1 MKILSVENL
10 SRSFGGIKAND
21 DISFN
26 VDQGS
31 ILGIIGP
38 NGAGKSTLFDLIT
51 GYTKADTGKVEF
63 FEKNIFGLSPDKI
76 SNLGVGRT
84 FQKLKPFADQTLLE
98 NVMIGS
104 FVKEQN
110 IKKARD
116 RALEIID
123 FVDLIEKRHHF
134 AKELSTGQRKR
145 LEMARAMAIEPKL
158 LLMDEVTGGVDQK
171 TIPGLVELI
180 KKLKE
185 TGVTI
190 ITIEHNINIIMEISD
205 NVLALDQGKSIAF
218 GTPKE
223 IQKNKEVISLNLINR
238 KIEKEERQ
246 SWALGIENKRRAS
259 LNLEIF
265 SSYKAMEDF
274 NDAKE
279 TQDDEKEFDI
289 DLDNDYLLNEGTQI
303 LSDYTIHNHNSYLS
317 KAA

>member
-1 MKILSVENL
+1 MTILSVENL
-10 SRSFGGIKAND
+10 SKAFGGIKANN
-21 DISFN
+21 DITFN

-51 GYTKADTGKVEF
+51 GYTKADSGKVEF

-98 NVMIGS
+98 NVMIGA

-116 RALEIID
+116 KALEIID

-180 KKLKE
+180 KKLKK

-218 GTPKE
+218 GPPKE
-223 IQKNKEVISLNLINR
+223 IQKNKEVI
-238 KIEKEERQ
+238 
-246 SWALGIENKRRAS
+246 
-259 LNLEIF
+259 
-265 SSYKAMEDF
+265 D
-274 NDAKE
+274 
-279 TQDDEKEFDI
+279 
-289 DLDNDYLLNEGTQI
+289 
-303 LSDYTIHNHNSYLS
+303 SYLGTFD
-317 KAA
+317 AA

>member
-1 MKILSVENL
+1 MKILSVKNL

-51 GYTKADTGKVEF
+51 GYTKADSGKVEF

-76 SNLGVGRT
+76 SNLGLGRT

-98 NVMIGS
+98 NVMIGA
-104 FVKEQN
+104 FVNEQN

-116 RALEIID
+116 KALEIID

-180 KKLKE
+180 KKLKK

-218 GTPKE
+218 GPPKE
-223 IQKNKEVISLNLINR
+223 IQKNKEVI
-238 KIEKEERQ
+238 
-246 SWALGIENKRRAS
+246 
-259 LNLEIF
+259 
-265 SSYKAMEDF
+265 D
-274 NDAKE
+274 
-279 TQDDEKEFDI
+279 
-289 DLDNDYLLNEGTQI
+289 
-303 LSDYTIHNHNSYLS
+303 SYLGTFD
-317 KAA
+317 AA

>member
-1 MKILSVENL
+1 MKILSVDNL

-21 DISFN
+21 NISFE
-26 VDQGS
+26 VEQGS

-51 GYTKADTGKVEF
+51 GYTKADNGKVKF
-63 FEKNIFGLSPDKI
+63 FEKNIFGVSPDKI

-98 NVMIGS
+98 NVMIGA

-116 RALEIID
+116 KALEIID

-180 KKLKE
+180 KKLKK

-205 NVLALDQGKSIAF
+205 NVLALDQGKRIAF
-218 GTPKE
+218 GSPKE
-223 IQKNKEVISLNLINR
+223 IQKNKQVID
-238 KIEKEERQ
+238 
-246 SWALGIENKRRAS
+246 AYLGT
-259 LNLEIF
+259 F
-265 SSYKAMEDF
+265 
-274 NDAKE
+274 DA
-279 TQDDEKEFDI
+279 
-289 DLDNDYLLNEGTQI
+289 
-303 LSDYTIHNHNSYLS
+303 
-317 KAA
+317 A

>member
-1 MKILSVENL
+1 MKILTVENL
-10 SRSFGGIKAND
+10 SKSFGGIHANR
-21 DISFN
+21 DISFD
-26 VDQGS
+26 VEEGS
-31 ILGIIGP
+31 ILGVIGP

-51 GYTKADTGKVEF
+51 GFTKPDTGKVKF
-63 FEKNIFGLSPDKI
+63 FDKNIFGISPDKI

-98 NVMIGS
+98 NVMIGA

-116 RALEIID
+116 KALDIIN

-180 KKLKE
+180 KKLKK

-218 GTPKE
+218 GPPKE
-223 IQKNKEVISLNLINR
+223 IQKNKEVI
-238 KIEKEERQ
+238 
-246 SWALGIENKRRAS
+246 
-259 LNLEIF
+259 
-265 SSYKAMEDF
+265 D
-274 NDAKE
+274 
-279 TQDDEKEFDI
+279 
-289 DLDNDYLLNEGTQI
+289 
-303 LSDYTIHNHNSYLS
+303 SYLGTFD
-317 KAA
+317 AA

>member
-21 DISFN
+21 NISFN
-26 VDQGS
+26 VDEGS

-51 GYTKADTGKVEF
+51 GYTKADTGKVNF

-98 NVMIGS
+98 NVMIGA

-180 KKLKE
+180 KKLKK

-218 GTPKE
+218 GPPKE
-223 IQKNKEVISLNLINR
+223 IQKNKEVI
-238 KIEKEERQ
+238 
-246 SWALGIENKRRAS
+246 
-259 LNLEIF
+259 
-265 SSYKAMEDF
+265 D
-274 NDAKE
+274 
-279 TQDDEKEFDI
+279 
-289 DLDNDYLLNEGTQI
+289 
-303 LSDYTIHNHNSYLS
+303 SYLGTFD
-317 KAA
+317 AA

>member
-21 DISFN
+21 NISFE
-26 VDQGS
+26 VEQGT

-51 GYTKADTGKVEF
+51 GYTKADNGKVKF
-63 FEKNIFGLSPDKI
+63 FEKNILGLTPDKI

-98 NVMIGS
+98 NVMIGA
-104 FVKEQN
+104 FVKEKN
-110 IKKARD
+110 IKRARD
-116 RALEIID
+116 KALEIID
-123 FVDLIEKRHHF
+123 FVDLVEKRHHF

-180 KKLKE
+180 KKLKK

-205 NVLALDQGKSIAF
+205 NVLALDQGQRIAF
-218 GTPKE
+218 GPPKE
-223 IQKNKEVISLNLINR
+223 IQKNKQVID
-238 KIEKEERQ
+238 
-246 SWALGIENKRRAS
+246 AYLGT
-259 LNLEIF
+259 F
-265 SSYKAMEDF
+265 
-274 NDAKE
+274 DA
-279 TQDDEKEFDI
+279 
-289 DLDNDYLLNEGTQI
+289 
-303 LSDYTIHNHNSYLS
+303 
-317 KAA
+317 A

>member
-51 GYTKADTGKVEF
+51 GYTKADSGKVNF
-63 FEKNIFGLSPDKI
+63 FDKNIFGLSPDKI
-76 SNLGVGRT
+76 SNLGIGRT

-98 NVMIGS
+98 NVMIGA

-116 RALEIID
+116 KALEIID

-180 KKLKE
+180 KKLKK

-218 GTPKE
+218 GPPKE
-223 IQKNKEVISLNLINR
+223 IQKNKEVI
-238 KIEKEERQ
+238 
-246 SWALGIENKRRAS
+246 
-259 LNLEIF
+259 
-265 SSYKAMEDF
+265 D
-274 NDAKE
+274 
-279 TQDDEKEFDI
+279 
-289 DLDNDYLLNEGTQI
+289 
-303 LSDYTIHNHNSYLS
+303 SYLGTFD
-317 KAA
+317 AA

>member
-1 MKILSVENL
+1 MIILSVENL

-51 GYTKADTGKVEF
+51 GYTEADTGKVNF

-98 NVMIGS
+98 NVMIGA

-180 KKLKE
+180 KKLKK

-205 NVLALDQGKSIAF
+205 NVLALDQGKRIAF

-223 IQKNKEVISLNLINR
+223 IQKNKEVI
-238 KIEKEERQ
+238 
-246 SWALGIENKRRAS
+246 
-259 LNLEIF
+259 
-265 SSYKAMEDF
+265 D
-274 NDAKE
+274 
-279 TQDDEKEFDI
+279 
-289 DLDNDYLLNEGTQI
+289 
-303 LSDYTIHNHNSYLS
+303 SYLGTFD
-317 KAA
+317 AA